1 MKILMPAWLLDSSNK
16 PRPGIPSS
24 EEARLTA
31 QRKKMV
37 DEQLRRR
44 GIHSAEVLA
53 ALEKIKRHLFVPD
66 VSRSFAYEDGPLDI
80 GYGQTISQ
88 PYIVA
93 FMTEILALRPD
104 GRVLEIGTG
113 SGYQTAVLAE
123 LVKEVCSLEV
133 IAELATS
140 AERRLTSLGY
150 HNVRLRCGDGYA
162 GWPEAAPFDAII
174 VTAAPE
180 QIPHALVDQLAIDG
194 RMVIPVGLGDQELII
209 LRKTAEGVDE
219 DTAFPVRFVPMVK
232 GFHARL

>member
-1 MKILMPAWLLDSSNK
+1 
-16 PRPGIPSS
+16 
-24 EEARLTA
+24 
-31 QRKKMV
+31 
-37 DEQLRRR
+37 
-44 GIHSAEVLA
+44 
-53 ALEKIKRHLFVPD
+53 
-66 VSRSFAYEDGPLDI
+66 
-80 GYGQTISQ
+80 
-88 PYIVA
+88 
-93 FMTEILALRPD
+93 MTEILDLHSGD
-104 GRVLEIGTG
+104 RVLEIGTG

-123 LVKEVCSLEV
+123 LVSEVCSLEV
-133 IAELATS
+133 IAELATA